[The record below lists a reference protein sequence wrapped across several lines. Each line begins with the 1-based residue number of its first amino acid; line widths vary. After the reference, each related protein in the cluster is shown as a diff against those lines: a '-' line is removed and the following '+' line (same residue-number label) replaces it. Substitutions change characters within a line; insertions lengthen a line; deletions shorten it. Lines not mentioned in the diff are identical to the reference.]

1 VVLPELHIMAGNRTP
16 AKWLSLLLVAGLAVA
31 ALLLWKKLQQE
42 PLPDGFASG
51 NGRIEATEIDIAT
64 KLAGRLEAVLA
75 EEGDMVE
82 TNQVVARMDTDSLA
96 AQLRSAQA
104 RVRQAQRERDHAE
117 AIVRQRK
124 SECTLAEK
132 QLARSRAM
140 RRRDSGAI
148 SQEQIDHD
156 VSALETARA
165 ACAAAEAQVA
175 NADAAI
181 EAAVAEVERISADI
195 DDSTLRAPLGG
206 RVLYRLAEPGE
217 VLAAGGKILTLLDLT
232 DVYMTLFLPTEQ
244 AGRVS
249 MGAEVRI
256 IFDAAPQL
264 VIPATVSFVAPEA
277 QFTPKEV
284 ETRNERDKL
293 MFRIKARIDPA
304 LLREHIEKVKTGVPG
319 VAYVRLDPDQPWP
332 DFLHV
337 RLPQ

>member
-1 VVLPELHIMAGNRTP
+1 MAGGNT
-16 AKWLSLLLVAGLAVA
+16 KFVSWLA
-31 ALLLWKKLQQE
+31 ALVLLGGLLGGVLLWKYLNGTE
-42 PLPDGFASG
+42 LPDGFASG
-51 NGRIEATEIDIAT
+51 NGRIEAIEIDIAT
-64 KLAGRLEAVLA
+64 KLPGRLETVLA

-82 TNQVVARMDTDSLA
+82 AGQVVARMDTESLG

-104 RVRQAQRERDHAE
+104 KVRQAQRERDHAV

-124 SECTLAEK
+124 SECSLADK

-140 RRRDSGAI
+140 RARDPGAI

-156 VSALETARA
+156 VTAVETARA
-165 ACAAAEAQVA
+165 ACAAADAQVA
-175 NADAAI
+175 NVDAAI

-195 DDSTLRAPLGG
+195 NDSTLKAPRSG

-232 DVYMTLFLPTEQ
+232 DVYMTLFLPTDE

-249 MGAEVRI
+249 IGAAARI
-256 IFDAAPQL
+256 IFDAAPHL

-284 ETRNERDKL
+284 ETRSEREKL
-293 MFRIKARIDPA
+293 MFRVKARIDPA
-304 LLREHIEKVKTGVPG
+304 LLKQHIEKVKTGVPG
-319 VAYVRLDPDQPWP
+319 VAYVRLDEDLEWP
-332 DFLHV
+332 EFLHI

>member
-1 VVLPELHIMAGNRTP
+1 MAGRNRKSLAWLVVLV
-16 AKWLSLLLVAGLAVA
+16 LLGG
-31 ALLLWKKLQQE
+31 ALGGVLLWKVLNTTE
-42 PLPDGFASG
+42 LPAGIASG
-51 NGRIEATEIDIAT
+51 NGRIEAIEIDIAT

-82 TNQVVARMDTDSLA
+82 AGQVVARMDTKSLA

-104 RVRQAQRERDHAE
+104 KVEQARRERDYAV
-117 AIVRQRK
+117 AIVRQRE
-124 SECTLAEK
+124 SECSLAEK

-140 RRRDSGAI
+140 RRSDPGAI

-156 VSALETARA
+156 VTAVETARA
-165 ACAAAEAQVA
+165 ACAAARAQLA
-175 NADAAI
+175 NVDASI
-181 EAAVAEVERISADI
+181 EAAVAEAERITADI
-195 DDSTLRAPLGG
+195 DDSVLKAPRGG

-217 VLAAGGKILTLLDLT
+217 VLAAGGKILTVLDLT

-249 MGAEVRI
+249 IGAEARI

-284 ETRNERDKL
+284 ETRSERDKL
-293 MFRIKARIDPA
+293 MFRIKARIAPA
-304 LLREHIEKVKTGVPG
+304 LLRQHIEKVKTGVPG
-319 VAYVRLDPDQPWP
+319 VAYIRLDRELEWP
-332 DFLHV
+332 EFLHV

>member
-1 VVLPELHIMAGNRTP
+1 MAGRNRKSLAWLVVLV
-16 AKWLSLLLVAGLAVA
+16 LLGG
-31 ALLLWKKLQQE
+31 ALGGVLLWKVLNTTE
-42 PLPDGFASG
+42 LPAGIASG
-51 NGRIEATEIDIAT
+51 NGRIEAIEIDIAT

-82 TNQVVARMDTDSLA
+82 AGQVVARMDTKSLA

-104 RVRQAQRERDHAE
+104 KVEQARRERDYAV
-117 AIVRQRK
+117 AIVRQRE
-124 SECTLAEK
+124 SECSLAEK
-132 QLARSRAM
+132 QLSRSRAM
-140 RRRDSGAI
+140 RRSDPGAI

-156 VSALETARA
+156 VTAVETARA
-165 ACAAAEAQVA
+165 ACAAARAQLA
-175 NADAAI
+175 NVDASI
-181 EAAVAEVERISADI
+181 EAAVAEAERITADI
-195 DDSTLRAPLGG
+195 DDSVLKAPRGG

-217 VLAAGGKILTLLDLT
+217 VLAAGGKILTVLDLT

-249 MGAEVRI
+249 IGAEARI

-284 ETRNERDKL
+284 ETRSERDKL
-293 MFRIKARIDPA
+293 MFRIKARIAPA
-304 LLREHIEKVKTGVPG
+304 LLRQHIEKVKTGVPG
-319 VAYVRLDPDQPWP
+319 VAYIRLDRELEWP
-332 DFLHV
+332 EFLHV